1 MQGWALSAPVSV
13 VLNSPAVVGRRCSL
27 SVPGPPAL
35 PCLPGHAV
43 ASAQACLPGGLLGC
57 PGGRWVGVREVL
69 ELTCPGIPGNKGS
82 EELGRQP
89 MSTSKPRDAGCI
101 PSTVLETF
109 SSPRP
114 ARRPTT
120 SSSCRIVS

>member
-1 MQGWALSAPVSV
+1 MSLALLRSLVSLGMLRLQLKPVCPMGCCD
-13 VLNSPAVVGRRCSL
+13 VL
-27 SVPGPPAL
+27 
-35 PCLPGHAV
+35 
-43 ASAQACLPGGLLGC
+43 GGDG
-57 PGGRWVGVREVL
+57 VGVREVL
-69 ELTCPGIPGNKGS
+69 ELTCPGIPHNKGS

-89 MSTSKPRDAGCI
+89 MSSSEPCDSGCI
-101 PSTVLETF
+101 PSTLLEMF